1 LSKFSTVKMS
11 KKGLVAMIEYPSLEA
26 ATGKFSETNVLG
38 VGGFGCVYK
47 AAFDGGATAAVKRLE
62 GGGPDCEKEFEV
74 IVGLLL
80 SIASSAS
87 GGLNPWVVVV
97 GRMSWIC
104 LAGFGTQT

>member
-1 LSKFSTVKMS
+1 VPILSKFSTVKMS

-26 ATGKFSETNVLG
+26 ATGKFDEGNVLG

-74 IVGLLL
+74 IVLVCYCPCPLPPVL
-80 SIASSAS
+80 
-87 GGLNPWVVVV
+87 VV
-97 GRMSWIC
+97 G
-104 LAGFGTQT
+104 